1 MTQAEKIARKSGSN
15 LAFVFFSLPK
25 EKRIDISIFYAFCRL
40 VDDIADD
47 SVAPLAERRAKLEN
61 WKVWIRRPG
70 PGEPET
76 ASEIRHL
83 IAKYSLKVLHFEDIL
98 NGVESD
104 LEPVRYHNFSQLSE
118 YCYRVAS
125 AVGLVSIE
133 IFGYR
138 NAGCR
143 DYAYY
148 LGLALQLTNIIR
160 DVGVDLKNGGRVYL
174 PLDEMAQ
181 FRYSEAEL
189 MARTYDD
196 RFLNL
201 MRFQADRAHAYF
213 RKATEVL
220 PAEDRR
226 SMIAAELMREV
237 YFALLNRIEHDDFRV
252 LSKRYRLSRPG
263 KLWIVSRYLA
273 KNVR

>member
-25 EKRIDISIFYAFCRL
+25 EKRVDISTFYAFCRL

-47 SVAPLAERRAKLEN
+47 SAAPLIARRAELEN
-61 WKVWIRRPG
+61 WRTWVRRSGQEEPELAGEIRR
-70 PGEPET
+70 
-76 ASEIRHL
+76 L
-83 IAKYSLKVLHFEDIL
+83 ISKYSLKLLYFEDIL

-104 LEPVRYHNFSQLSE
+104 LEPVRYQNFSQLSE

-138 NAGCR
+138 NSRCR

-160 DVGVDLKNGGRVYL
+160 DVGVDLKNGGRIYL

-181 FRYSEAEL
+181 FSYSEADL
-189 MARTYDD
+189 MAQTYDD
-196 RFLNL
+196 RFVNL
-201 MRFQADRAHAYF
+201 MRSQAERAHAHF
-213 RKATEVL
+213 QKATEML
-220 PAEDRR
+220 PPEDRR
-226 SMIAAELMREV
+226 SMVAAELMREV
-237 YFALLNRIEHDDFRV
+237 YFTLLNRIERDGFRV
-252 LSKRYRLSRPG
+252 LSKKYRLSRAE
-263 KLWIVSRYLA
+263 KLWIISRHLA
-273 KNVR
+273 KNLT

>member
-25 EKRIDISIFYAFCRL
+25 EKRVDISTFYAFCRL

-47 SVAPLAERRAKLEN
+47 SAAPLAERRAELGN
-61 WKVWIRRPG
+61 WRTWIRRSG
-70 PGEPET
+70 PGEPEL
-76 ASEIRHL
+76 AGEIRRL
-83 IAKYSLKVLHFEDIL
+83 INKYSLKVLLFEDIL
-98 NGVESD
+98 DGVESD
-104 LEPVRYHNFSQLSE
+104 LEPVRYQDFSHLSE

-138 NAGCR
+138 NTRCR

-148 LGLALQLTNIIR
+148 LGLALQLTNIVR
-160 DVGVDLKNGGRVYL
+160 DVGVDLENGGRIYL

-181 FRYSEAEL
+181 FSYSEADL

-196 RFLNL
+196 RFVNL
-201 MRFQADRAHAYF
+201 MRFQAERAHAHF
-213 RKATEVL
+213 KKATEML
-220 PAEDRR
+220 PPEDRR

-237 YFALLNRIEHDDFRV
+237 YFTLLGRIERDGFRV
-252 LSKRYRLSRPG
+252 LSKKYRLSRPE
-263 KLWIVSRYLA
+263 KLWIISRHLA
-273 KNVR
+273 KNLT